1 MGVSYRP
8 SLFHFFF
15 FANKTGC
22 LSKRSFRVSSLTKTY
37 HFPSCLLYLFQKCF
51 VLSFKDVNY
60 LDVTY
65 LELTVF
71 LTHHSWQFV
80 SKYYTTVRNLICH
93 LTSLE
98 LFLVWSSGYYS
109 PCLDFRQCK
118 KIIPPRA
125 EQISHLHFLVSNAL
139 NCGAFTGIQSS
150 IGCKTMQT
158 SS

>member
-1 MGVSYRP
+1 M
-8 SLFHFFF
+8 
-15 FANKTGC
+15 
-22 LSKRSFRVSSLTKTY
+22 
-37 HFPSCLLYLFQKCF
+37 
-51 VLSFKDVNY
+51 
-60 LDVTY
+60 DVTY

-71 LTHHSWQFV
+71 LTHQSWQFV

-109 PCLDFRQCK
+109 PCLDFCQCK

-139 NCGAFTGIQSS
+139 NCGVLQGFSLVLAAKPCKHHLKIYSGVRDHAAKVAQFVKKSS
-150 IGCKTMQT
+150 LVISIYSQP
-158 SS
+158 